1 MFTLT
6 RGVLCGVID
15 IMNIQIIYK
24 LKYLNN
30 TIFTKHEEC
39 KTADYSMWHRAN
51 RLVNHWQ
58 RCGSRRLD
66 LWPAR

>member
-15 IMNIQIIYK
+15 IMNIQIIYN
-24 LKYLNN
+24 LKYLKN

-39 KTADYSMWHRAN
+39 KTADYSVWHMAN
-51 RLVNHWQ
+51 TLVNH
-58 RCGSRRLD
+58 
-66 LWPAR
+66 